1 MTIVY
6 SFILYITLY
15 SFVCGM
21 FPSCSKTLRLISQQQ
36 GLRLDIGK
44 TAIKGAIPQIFLFT
58 NFTESSETTKAVLRN
73 NQSRGSWSALC
84 NLLQGS
90 LLYTKILV
98 FYFPKVNSTE
108 SKEPSQVVL
117 MVENPS
123 ANAGDARDVGSIPR
137 SGRSPRGGVAIHSS
151 IHA

>member
-44 TAIKGAIPQIFLFT
+44 TAMLESQRSDPPNIP
-58 NFTESSETTKAVLRN
+58 
-73 NQSRGSWSALC
+73 
-84 NLLQGS
+84 
-90 LLYTKILV
+90 
-98 FYFPKVNSTE
+98 FY
-108 SKEPSQVVL
+108 
-117 MVENPS
+117 
-123 ANAGDARDVGSIPR
+123 
-137 SGRSPRGGVAIHSS
+137 
-151 IHA
+151 